1 MAKKPDADPFTS
13 LFTKFGKDLKMPG
26 MDVQA
31 ILDHHRKNFEALQK
45 SASVSAS
52 GAQSIMA
59 KQRDMLQETMREI
72 TAMAENLRSAG
83 SPQEAMNRQVDFA
96 RRSFERAVENTS
108 EVGEI
113 AKKSGTESV
122 EVLRERIKDMMQ
134 EIRASYEAQK

>member
-45 SASVSAS
+45 SATASAS
-52 GAQSIMA
+52 GAQSIMS
-59 KQRDMLQETMREI
+59 KQREMLQETMREI

-113 AKKSGTESV
+113 ARKSGTESV